1 MKGPSLVSLGVEVIY
16 LGWELFKIKSIVD
29 EHNENKEVVMKND
42 NGKEII
48 AINIPKSHFQLSG
61 FLIVFKKDKVFS
73 KVFLKNLLS
82 DTFSRCIS
90 YFSIFILF

>member
-48 AINIPKSHFQLSG
+48 AINIPKSHFQLKCTP
-61 FLIVFKKDKVFS
+61 IVRHSLTIGGAFFIAKFS
-73 KVFLKNLLS
+73 SKEKIQAVKRYL
-82 DTFSRCIS
+82 DG
-90 YFSIFILF
+90 